1 MANNF
6 NTADFLKGAYFSP
19 IQVGEHDVVLGR
31 VQTVIET
38 KENGDDAS
46 YLLIPITFSNN
57 RTVDVRFYG
66 LGAKI
71 ACDQLRQQLN
81 DLADYNTLAD
91 FLKTLK
97 GKAVKC
103 YVSKRTYLKGDALK
117 TTLQYD
123 FLKPEVES
131 AEETNDET
139 DPF

>member
-6 NTADFLKGAYFSP
+6 NTADFLRGAYFSP

-31 VQTVIET
+31 VSTVIET
-38 KENGDDAS
+38 KENGEDAS

-81 DLADYNTLAD
+81 DLADYSALSD

-97 GKAVKC
+97 DKAVKC
-103 YVSKRTYLKGDALK
+103 YVSKRTYMKDGSLK

-123 FLKPEVES
+123 FIKTEVE
-131 AEETNDET
+131 ETDNET

>member
-1 MANNF
+1 MANNNF
-6 NTADFLKGAYFSP
+6 NTADFLKGAYYSP

-31 VQTVIET
+31 VTTVIEQ

-57 RTVDVRFYG
+57 RTVEVRFYS

-81 DLADYNTLAD
+81 DLADYTKLAD
-91 FLKTLK
+91 FLKTLQNK
-97 GKAVKC
+97 VVKC
-103 YVSKRTYLKGDALK
+103 YVSKRTYVKDEALK

-123 FLKPEVES
+123 FIKPEVIED
-131 AEETNDET
+131 AT
-139 DPF
+139 DDTDTF

>member
-6 NTADFLKGAYFSP
+6 NTADFLRGAYFSP

-46 YLLIPITFSNN
+46 YLLIPVTFSNN
-57 RTVDVRFYG
+57 RTVDIRFYG
-66 LGAKI
+66 IGAKI

-81 DLADYNTLAD
+81 DLTDYNALSD

-103 YVSKRTYLKGDALK
+103 YVSKRTYMKDDALK

-123 FLKPEVES
+123 FVKPEVEV
-131 AEETNDET
+131 EETDDET
-139 DPF
+139 DTF